1 MLFNLF
7 SKSPEPNTPKEIITD
22 ETKLDALY
30 IDIKYDLNN
39 NLVITADYD
48 DKADTNIVS
57 MALYMLN
64 TGQLLSAILESLL
77 KNSDSYTKQMVLQ
90 KILKSCN
97 NLMNQNDNS
106 AIIRP
111 SEVFIKHNEKS

>member
-1 MLFNLF
+1 MLFNIF
-7 SKSPEPNTPKEIITD
+7 SQKKQESKI
-22 ETKLDALY
+22 ETISNETRLDALY
-30 IDIKYDLNN
+30 IDIKYDLDN
-39 NLVITADYD
+39 NLVITADYN
-48 DKADTNIVS
+48 DKADSHIVS

-77 KNSDSYTKQMVLQ
+77 KNSDSYTKQMMLE

-106 AIIRP
+106 AIIKP
-111 SEVFIKHNEKS
+111 SEVFIKHNEK